1 MKSIDIV
8 IRCDPGDARQ
18 SATSA
23 LEARKFRLDW
33 KDEWS
38 ATAERGNKIANALG
52 GALAQYFKV
61 NLSLHSGSP
70 GETIVRFEQASSGA
84 MGGLIGVRRVRKN
97 MDQLRDE
104 VSAAFQDKGLLVA
117 VNEHD

>member
-8 IRCDPGDARQ
+8 IRCEPDAGRQ
-18 SATSA
+18 AATSA
-23 LEARKFRLDW
+23 LESRKFRLDW

-38 ATAERGNKIANALG
+38 ATAERGNKIANALA

-70 GETIVRFEQASSGA
+70 GETIVRFEQASTGA
-84 MGGLIGVRRVRKN
+84 MGGLIGVKRVRKN
-97 MDQLRDE
+97 MTQLRDE
-104 VSAAFQDKGLLVA
+104 VSTAFQEKGLLVA
-117 VNEHD
+117 VNEHE